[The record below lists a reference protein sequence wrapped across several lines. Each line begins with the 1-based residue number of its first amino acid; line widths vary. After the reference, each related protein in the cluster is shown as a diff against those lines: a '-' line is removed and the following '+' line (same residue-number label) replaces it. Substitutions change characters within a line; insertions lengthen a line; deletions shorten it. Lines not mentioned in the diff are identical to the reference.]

1 MNGAES
7 DRVRAVEL
15 LWALK
20 RACDERDRAEM
31 PLVHFRLLLD
41 DPAYRLQVARK
52 ALALDDEA
60 MAPIARELVERIEAG
75 RIPDDLSG
83 YARKRQR
90 AELGGAAADA
100 PGERKP
106 EASGTGENASEAAGE
121 ARGRLTRRLVPVAL
135 ASVMVAA
142 SALLYGLSGTSEVAV
157 RDAITEDTTWRA
169 GKSYV
174 LQELIFVESGATLTI
189 EPGVTVRGRPGSA
202 LIVTRDARIF
212 ARGTRD
218 APIVMTSARP
228 DGERAAGD
236 WGGLVVLGRAPL
248 NVGESHVEGIPIDDG
263 RGDFGGRDP
272 QHNCGVLE
280 YLRVEFAGFELA
292 RNVELNG
299 LTLGGCGEATIV
311 RHVQVHR
318 GLDDGIEVFGGTVLL
333 SRVLV
338 TGPDDDGLDWDLGWR
353 GRAQFVIVQMYPNIG
368 DSAIEAD
375 NLAADHDARPRS
387 APQIANATLL
397 ADRASRHS
405 HRAMTLRRGS
415 AGDFRNF
422 LISGFNDETIDLRDA
437 AVADLV
443 ASRELQFAAIGVHDS
458 GPVIEMPFPAE
469 RGESDDDA
477 GFSEQAYFGEQ
488 GRAVA
493 LAYSGL
499 APEARSTRAPDF
511 VPREA
516 PPGAAPAALPQG
528 EFWDEGAS
536 YLGAI
541 DPVLKQDWTR
551 GWTAYPEN

>member
-1 MNGAES
+1 MNGLES

-20 RACDERDRAEM
+20 RACDDRDRAEM
-31 PLVHFRLLLD
+31 PLVHFRLLLA
-41 DPAYRLQVARK
+41 DPGYRTQVARK

-60 MAPIARELVERIEAG
+60 VAPIAREVVERIEAG

-83 YARKRQR
+83 DARKRQR
-90 AELGGAAADA
+90 ADVASSSRAGVDGDTEAHPAGGSSA
-100 PGERKP
+100 
-106 EASGTGENASEAAGE
+106 EAAGE
-121 ARGRLTRRLVPVAL
+121 EGRLARRLVPVAL
-135 ASVMVAA
+135 ACVMVAA
-142 SALLYGLSGTSEVAV
+142 SVLLYGLSGTSEVAV
-157 RDAITEDTTWRA
+157 REAITEDTKWRA
-169 GKSYV
+169 GKTYV
-174 LQELIFVESGATLTI
+174 LQDLIFVDDGATLTI
-189 EPGVTVRGRPGSA
+189 DPGVTVRGRSGSA
-202 LIVTRDARIF
+202 LIVTRGARIF

-218 APIVMTSARP
+218 APIVMTSAKP
-228 DGERAAGD
+228 EGQRAAGD
-236 WGGLVVLGRAPL
+236 WGGLVLLGSAPL
-248 NVGESHVEGIPIDDG
+248 NVGVAHVEGIPADDD

-272 QHNCGVLE
+272 QHNCGVLD
-280 YLRVEFAGFELA
+280 YLRIEFAGFELA

-299 LTLGGCGEATIV
+299 LTLGGCGEATVV

-318 GLDDGIEVFGGTVLL
+318 GLDDGIEVFGGNVYL

-375 NLAADHDARPRS
+375 NLKADHDASPRS

-397 ADRASRHS
+397 ADRTSRRS

-437 AVADLV
+437 PVAELV
-443 ASRELQFAAIGVHDS
+443 ASGALQFGAIGVHDS
-458 GPVIEMPFPAE
+458 GPTVDRPFPDE
-469 RGESDDDA
+469 QGEADDDA
-477 GFSEQAYFGEQ
+477 SFSENDYFRES
-488 GRAVA
+488 GRAQ
-493 LAYSGL
+493 LLGRSGL
-499 APEARSTRAPDF
+499 PREARSIRAPDY
-511 VPREA
+511 VPRE
-516 PPGAAPAALPQG
+516 PPPKATAVALPQG

-551 GWTAYPEN
+551 DWTAYPEN

>member
-1 MNGAES
+1 MNELES

-20 RACDERDRAEM
+20 RACDERDRAEV

-41 DPAYRLQVARK
+41 DPGYRAQVVRK
-52 ALALDDEA
+52 ALVLEDEA
-60 MAPIARELVERIEAG
+60 ISAIARELLERIEAG

-83 YARKRQR
+83 DARKRQR
-90 AELGGAAADA
+90 AEASGAARPAAGGVAGPPAADA
-100 PGERKP
+100 
-106 EASGTGENASEAAGE
+106 EAAGPK
-121 ARGRLTRRLVPVAL
+121 RPLTHRLVPVAL
-135 ASVMVAA
+135 AGVMLTA
-142 SALLYGLSGTSEVAV
+142 SALLYGLSGSSEVAV
-157 RDAITEDTTWRA
+157 RAPITEDTKWRA
-169 GKSYV
+169 GKTYV
-174 LQELIFVESGATLTI
+174 LQNPIFVEGGATLTI

-218 APIVMTSARP
+218 APIVMTSAESE
-228 DGERAAGD
+228 GQRAAGD
-236 WGGLVVLGRAPL
+236 WGGLVLLGRAPL
-248 NVGESHVEGIPIDDG
+248 NVGESQLEGVAATDD
-263 RGDFGGRDP
+263 RGHFGGSDA

-280 YLRVEFAGFELA
+280 YVRIEFAGFELA

-299 LTLGGCGEATIV
+299 LTLGGCGEATVV

-318 GLDDGIEVFGGTVLL
+318 GLDDGIEVFGGNVHL

-375 NLAADHDARPRS
+375 NLASDHDASPRS

-397 ADRASRHS
+397 ADRASRRS

-422 LISGFNDETIDLRDA
+422 LISGFNDETIDLRDEG
-437 AVADLV
+437 VGELV
-443 ASRELQFAAIGVHDS
+443 ASRALQFAAIGVHDS
-458 GPVIEMPFPAE
+458 GPTVDSPFPDE
-469 RGESDDDA
+469 QGEADDDA
-477 GFSEQAYFGEQ
+477 GFSERAYFLES
-488 GRAVA
+488 GRAQP
-493 LAYSGL
+493 LARSGL
-499 APEARSTRAPDF
+499 SLDAGSTRAPDF
-511 VPREA
+511 VPRE
-516 PPGAAPAALPQG
+516 PPPKATAAALPQG

-536 YLGAI
+536 FLGAI
-541 DPVLKQDWTR
+541 DPVLKQDWTL
-551 GWTAYPEN
+551 GWAAYPLH

>member
-1 MNGAES
+1 MNDDKS

-41 DPAYRLQVARK
+41 DPGYRVQVARK

-60 MAPIARELVERIEAG
+60 ISPIAREIVQRIEAG
-75 RIPDDLSG
+75 RIPDDLSS

-90 AELGGAAADA
+90 AEANTGIREAADREADA
-100 PGERKP
+100 PMVGGGE
-106 EASGTGENASEAAGE
+106 GH
-121 ARGRLTRRLVPVAL
+121 LTRRLVPLAL

-142 SALLYGLSGTSEVAV
+142 SAILYGLSGTSEVAV
-157 RDAITEDTTWRA
+157 REPITEDTKWRA
-169 GKSYV
+169 GKTYV
-174 LQELIFVESGATLTI
+174 LQDLIFVEQGATLTI
-189 EPGVTVRGRPGSA
+189 EPGVTVRGRSGSA

-218 APIVMTSARP
+218 APIVMTSAQAA
-228 DGERAAGD
+228 GQRAAGD
-236 WGGLVVLGRAPL
+236 WGGLVLLGHAPL
-248 NVGESHVEGIPIDDG
+248 NVGESHVEGIAASDD
-263 RGDFGGRDP
+263 RGDFGGSDP

-299 LTLGGCGEATIV
+299 LTLGGCGAATVV

-318 GLDDGIEVFGGTVLL
+318 GLDDGIEVFGGNVHM
-333 SRVLV
+333 SHVLV

-353 GRAQFVIVQMYPNIG
+353 GRAQFVIVQMYPHIG

-397 ADRASRHS
+397 AERASRRS
-405 HRAMTLRRGS
+405 HRAMTLRHGS
-415 AGDFRNF
+415 AGDVRNF
-422 LISGFNDETIDLRDA
+422 LISGFNDETIDLRDEA
-437 AVADLV
+437 AAKLL

-458 GPVIEMPFPAE
+458 GPVVDAPFPDEQGDA
-469 RGESDDDA
+469 DDDA
-477 GFSEQAYFGEQ
+477 GLSESDYFAES
-488 GRAVA
+488 GRAQS
-493 LAYSGL
+493 LGRSGL
-499 APEARSTRAPDF
+499 SREARSTRAPDF
-511 VPREA
+511 VPRE
-516 PPGAAPAALPQG
+516 PPPNAMAVALPQG

-541 DPVLKQDWTR
+541 DPVLKQDWTQ